1 MTIDPKVMQSL
12 GMRDAAT
19 AVNPLPA
26 VADLSPDDAAE
37 GMRIHRQSGIGAV
50 LAARNLPQLRADEEQ
65 RRWDDLVRTSP
76 QIARRLQEPA
86 VAAMARDD
94 MPALSM
100 LEPALQFGRDV
111 KGAAKAGVYQAN
123 RGAAGVFRAGYESLA
138 GVLDPLVGRILP
150 VNPLRVAAEGW
161 QGFADQSGKTAA
173 DARPKTEGVVGSGFF
188 GGVESLTANALS
200 LPMAFLPGGQPAALT
215 MMSANTGGNA
225 YQDAR
230 NKGLT
235 PGQAVPFATSQA
247 VIEYA
252 TEKLPL
258 TRLLSDVKAGTPFFK
273 TLARNVAAEIPGEQ
287 VATVLQDLNEWA
299 ALNPDKPF
307 REYLAERPS
316 AAAQTL
322 ISTIVSAGGQ
332 TAVVQGI
339 ESAAER
345 VQRRAGV
352 AQRAEQDAEALR
364 KLGEVAGSSKLRQ
377 RDAASFEALVQDAA
391 AGSPVQD
398 VYVDARTLTEV
409 LNQSGV
415 DPASLPPSVV
425 EQLPSAQAIGGD
437 VRIGIAEYAARIAGT
452 PLDATLLQ
460 HLRTDP
466 DGMTLAE
473 AQAFYQSGAGDFI
486 SEAERTLS
494 AVQDGETARASSQR
508 VFDTLLEQLTATG
521 RFTEDANRKYSTLVQ
536 NYYEATA
543 DRLGVTPDALYERF
557 PLSVSAQAPEGA
569 DVLEQGPRASFDPAS
584 LNITL
589 LESADLTSFLHES
602 GHAFLEIT
610 ATLAGEQGAPAVLQ
624 DDVQTLLKWMGFDG
638 DAASWR
644 AQSVEQR
651 RAAHE
656 RFAES
661 FEQYLFEGQAPSLE
675 LERVFRS
682 FRNWLARVY
691 RSIESFASSHSGATL
706 NPEVRAVMGRMLAT
720 DEAIATARRV
730 RDMGPMFASVEQA
743 EQMGMTAAQ
752 FDEYARLWMSAQ
764 ASAQDQINARSLR
777 DMKWFRN
784 AQAKAL
790 KAAKAEVSGLRAEV
804 REQVAADIEAQPVY
818 RAARFL
824 RRGETVGPDGEVIQ
838 VTDGHKLDTE
848 ALAAMFPAGELG
860 AVDWSPLK
868 KGGRAAMAAKNGLHP
883 DVVAEVFGFKSGR
896 AMVLELLGAPSM
908 NEAIDAE
915 TDSRLMELYGDINS
929 EAALQRAAD
938 EAVHNDAHVRAVA
951 TELAAI
957 RGMMPARGELLKAA
971 KYAVQQ
977 MLGRRRL
984 RNLSPSQFAAAEAR
998 ATKQADAAM
1007 AKGDRQG
1014 AARAKQDQVFNALA
1028 VRGAYDAQAEVA
1040 QGMREFRAM
1049 FQGSDKDRGKT
1060 RNMDFVNAARAVLS
1074 NFGIGAASDSAAAYL
1089 EKVREYDP
1097 DVYASLADAVSFATR
1112 TGQQDIQDLTLNE
1125 FRDLREAVGAL
1136 WELSRA
1142 SMQVEIEGVRMER
1155 AAVVEQLNARLR
1167 EEYPNP
1173 QNDLTRRDPTERDK
1187 ARVRLMGIRAA
1198 LRRVEAWT
1206 DARDGLGDAKPF
1218 TRFIWRP
1225 VVDGINRYR
1234 TAKKDYIRRYLD
1246 LVKSV
1251 ETGLNAYRIEA
1262 PELDYTFGS
1271 KANLLHAVLH
1281 TGNPSNMQKLLRGRG
1296 WGEFAED
1303 GTLNTARW
1311 DAFMSRMHRD
1321 GVITKRDMDFV
1332 QGVWDMLEEMKPA
1345 AQKAHRAIYGRYF
1358 AEVTAEPV
1366 QTPFGQYRGGYVPA
1380 LTDPFIVTDAAIN
1393 QAREQVEQGG
1403 NSFMFPTAGS
1413 GFTKGRVETYA
1424 KPLLL
1429 DLRMLSSHIDKVLR
1443 FSHIEQPVRD
1453 VARVV
1458 SDGRFKSVM
1467 ERIDM
1472 TVIPEMLL
1480 PWLQR
1485 AAQQQVE
1492 TPIQGKGGQAVSR
1505 FFRGLRNRT
1514 GMQVMFANVVNTLQ
1528 QATGFSVAALKV
1540 PPSYL
1545 ARAVWQTIRA
1555 PKQSAADV
1563 SALSEAMS
1571 NRLGASAVDMLAT
1584 LDDMLLNPS
1593 KYERARDYA
1602 QKHAYF
1608 MQQGAQNFIDTVV
1621 WRAAFDHAMTES
1633 PGDEVGAVKH
1643 ADSVV
1648 RMTQGSMAAEDVS
1661 RVEASNAFV
1670 RAFLQFYNYFN
1681 GQANLLGSEFAKT
1694 VHALGLKKSAPR
1706 LLFIYVA
1713 GFMIPAVVAEAI
1725 VQAMKGG
1732 PDDDDDDGLWDE
1744 WLAAFFGSQ
1753 ARMLT
1758 AMVPV
1763 VGQVANA
1770 SMNVWNDKWYDDR
1783 ISTAPSIS
1791 MLESATRAPYSVYR
1805 AAEGEGSD
1813 KRAVKDTL
1821 TALGLLTGL
1830 PLYAL
1835 GRPVGYVMDV
1845 EAGRTEPAGPIDYA
1859 RGLVTG
1865 R

>member
-12 GMRDAAT
+12 GMRE
-19 AVNPLPA
+19 AVTVANPLPA

-37 GMRIHRQSGIGAV
+37 GVRLHRQSGIGSV
-50 LAARNLPQLRADEEQ
+50 LATRNLPKLRADDEQ
-65 RRWDDLVRTSP
+65 RRWNELVKSSP
-76 QIARRLQEPA
+76 QIAKRLQEPA

-94 MPALSM
+94 MTALSA
-100 LEPALQFGRDV
+100 LEPVLQFGRDL
-111 KGAAKAGVYQAN
+111 KGSAKAGLYQAN
-123 RGAAGVFRAGYESLA
+123 RGAAGMFRATYESAA
-138 GVLDPLVGRILP
+138 GALDPLVGNILP

-161 QGFADQSGKTAA
+161 QGFADQSGRVAA
-173 DARPKTEGVVGSGFF
+173 QARPKVEGVAAAGFF
-188 GGVESLTANALS
+188 GGVESLAANALI
-200 LPMAFLPGGQPAALT
+200 LPLAFAPGGQAAALT
-215 MMSANTGGNA
+215 GMSSITGGNA

-230 NKGLT
+230 NKGLS
-235 PGQAVPFATSQA
+235 PAQSVPFAASQA
-247 VIEYA
+247 AIEYA

-258 TRLLSDVKAGTPFFK
+258 TRLLSDVKAGTPFFQ
-273 TLARNVAAEIPGEQ
+273 TLARNIALEIPGEQ
-287 VATVLQDLNEWA
+287 AATVLQDLNEWA
-299 ALNPDKPF
+299 VLNPEKPF
-307 REYLAERPS
+307 RDYLNERPS

-322 ISTIVSAGGQ
+322 ISTVVSAGGQ
-332 TAVVQGI
+332 TAIVQGI
-339 ESAAER
+339 ETAAQRISA
-345 VQRRAGV
+345 RADV

-364 KLGEVAGSSKLRQ
+364 RLGELSASSKLRG
-377 RDAASFEALVQDAA
+377 RDAATFEALVQDAS
-391 AGSPVQD
+391 AGAPVQD
-398 VYVDARTLTEV
+398 VFVDARTLTEV
-409 LNQSGV
+409 LNQSGNDV
-415 DPASLPPSVV
+415 TSLPPSVV
-425 EQLPSAQAIGGD
+425 EQLSSAEAIGSD

-452 PLDATLLQ
+452 PLDAMLLQ

-473 AQAFYQSGAGDFI
+473 AQAFYQSGADDFM
-486 SEAERTLS
+486 SEAERTLT
-494 AVQDGETARASSQR
+494 AEQDGQTARASSQR
-508 VFDTLLEQLTATG
+508 VFDTMLSQLTTTG
-521 RFTEDANRKYSTLVQ
+521 RFTNDANRKYSTLVQ
-536 NYYEATA
+536 SFYEATA
-543 DRLGVTPDALYERF
+543 DRLSVTPDELYQRF
-557 PLSVSAQAPEGA
+557 PLSVTAQTQEGV
-569 DVLEQGPRASFDPAS
+569 DVLEQGPRASFDPAG
-584 LNITL
+584 LNVTL

-610 ATLAGEQGAPAVLQ
+610 ATLAAEQDAPAVLQ
-624 DDVQTLLKWMGFDG
+624 SDMQTLLRWMGHEG

-656 RFAES
+656 RFAQS
-661 FEQYLFEGQAPSLE
+661 FEQYLFEGTAPSVE
-675 LERVFRS
+675 LESVFRS

-691 RSIESFASSHSGATL
+691 RSLEAFTGANRGAAL

-720 DEAIATARRV
+720 DEAISTARRL
-730 RDMGPMFASVEQA
+730 REMGPMFATAEQA
-743 EQMGMTAAQ
+743 EQMGMSAEE
-752 FDEYARLWMSAQ
+752 FDEYARLWMSSQ
-764 ASAQDQINARSLR
+764 SSAQGQINARSLR

-790 KAAKAEVSGLRAEV
+790 KVAKAETAGLRAEV
-804 REQVAADIEAQPVY
+804 REQVAAEIDAQPVY

-824 RRGETVGPDGEVIQ
+824 RRGEAIGPDGEAIQ
-838 VTDGHKLDTE
+838 VTEGHKLNTE
-848 ALAAMFPAGELG
+848 ALTAMFPAGELG

-868 KGGRAAMAAKNGLHP
+868 KGGRYAMASKDGLHP
-883 DVVAEVFGFKSGR
+883 DAVAEIFGYPSGR
-896 AMVLELLGAPSM
+896 ALVLDLLNAP
-908 NEAIDAE
+908 AIDDAIEAE
-915 TDSRLMELYGDINS
+915 TDARLMALYGDINS
-929 EAALQRAAD
+929 EEALQRAAD

-971 KYAVQQ
+971 RYAVGQ

-1028 VRGAYDAQAEVA
+1028 VRGAYDAQAEVT
-1040 QGMREFRAM
+1040 QGMREFRSM
-1049 FQGSDKDRGKT
+1049 FEGSDKDRAKT

-1074 NFGIGAASDSAAAYL
+1074 NFGIGTASDSAAAYL

-1097 DVYASLADAVSFATR
+1097 DIYASLADAVAFATR
-1112 TGQQDIQDLTLNE
+1112 TGQQDIQSLTLNE

-1155 AAVVEQLNARLR
+1155 AAVVEQLNSRLR
-1167 EEYPNP
+1167 EEFPNP
-1173 QNDLTRRDPTERDK
+1173 PNDMTRRDPTERDK
-1187 ARVRLMGIRAA
+1187 ARVRLMGIRSA
-1198 LRRVEAWT
+1198 LRRVEAWA
-1206 DARDGLGDAKPF
+1206 DARDGLGGAKPF

-1234 TAKKDYIRRYLD
+1234 TAKKDYVRRYLE

-1251 ETGLNAYRIEA
+1251 EKDLTAYRIEA
-1262 PELDYTFGS
+1262 PELEYTFGS
-1271 KANLLHAVLH
+1271 KANLLHAILH
-1281 TGNPSNMQKLLRGRG
+1281 SGNASNLQKLLRGRS
-1296 WGEFAED
+1296 WGEFSED

-1311 DAFMSRMHRD
+1311 DAFMARMHD
-1321 GVITKRDMDFV
+1321 EGVVTKRDMDFV
-1332 QGVWDMLEEMKPA
+1332 QGVWDLLEEMKPA
-1345 AQKAHRAIYGRYF
+1345 AQKAHRSIYGRYF
-1358 AEVTAEPV
+1358 AEVTAEPL

-1413 GFTKGRVETYA
+1413 GFTKGRVENYA
-1424 KPLLL
+1424 KPLML

-1453 VARVV
+1453 VARIV
-1458 SDGRFKSVM
+1458 SDSRFKSVM
-1467 ERIDM
+1467 ERVDM
-1472 TVIPEMLL
+1472 TVIPETLL

-1485 AAQQQVE
+1485 SAQQQVE
-1492 TPIQGKGGQAVSR
+1492 TPLQGKGGQAVSR

-1514 GMQVMFANVVNTLQ
+1514 GMQVMFFNVVNTMQ

-1545 ARAVWQTIRA
+1545 ARSMWQTIRA

-1563 SALSEAMS
+1563 SELSEAMS
-1571 NRLGASAVDMLAT
+1571 NRLGASAVDMLST
-1584 LDDMLLNPS
+1584 IDDLLLDPS

-1621 WRAAFDHAMTES
+1621 WRAAYDYALSQNPDGE
-1633 PGDEVGAVKH
+1633 
-1643 ADSVV
+1643 ADAIKQADATV
-1648 RMTQGSMAAEDVS
+1648 RQTQGSMAAEDVS

-1681 GQANLLGSEFAKT
+1681 GQANLLGSEYVKT
-1694 VHALGLKKSAPR
+1694 VHEMGLKKSAPR
-1706 LLFIYVA
+1706 LLFIYTA
-1713 GFMIPAVVAEAI
+1713 GFMIPAVMAEVI
-1725 VQAMKGG
+1725 VQAMRGG

-1744 WLAAFFGSQ
+1744 WLAVFFGAQ
-1753 ARMLT
+1753 ARTLT

-1763 VGQVANA
+1763 AGQTVNA
-1770 SMNVWNDKWYDDR
+1770 GLNVWNDKWYDDR

-1791 MLESATRAPYSVYR
+1791 LLESATRAPYSVYR
-1805 AAEGEGSD
+1805 AMEGEGSD

-1821 TALGLLTGL
+1821 TALGLMTGL

-1835 GRPVGYVMDV
+1835 GRPVGYAMDV
-1845 EAGRTEPAGPIDYA
+1845 EAGRAEPSGPIDYA